1 VTAVTMLLLP
11 NVTADFS
18 ERYAVPAMPVV
29 CLAAAF
35 AFVSLKREAATPLA
49 ADGQPADDRAD
60 QQPPDGAV
68 ASGASTE
75 TESDDTGTA
84 IPAQPVPASSRTGP
98 PTERST
104 DEPTA

>member
-1 VTAVTMLLLP
+1 MLLLP

-35 AFVSLKREAATPLA
+35 AFVSLRRGAAPQA

-60 QQPPDGAV
+60 QQPPAGAV
-68 ASGASTE
+68 ASGASADA
-75 TESDDTGTA
+75 ESDDTATA
-84 IPAQPVPASSRTGP
+84 IPAQPVPASSRTGR